1 MRQETLK
8 EEYGFVC
15 ACDACTF
22 DYPASFN
29 YPWADVPLII
39 TEKSTVAEWKLKFKE
54 NCDTIAESQGILT
67 NLEMCK
73 IMLRNLYYLVAIAKT
88 EPFIF

>member
-1 MRQETLK
+1 MLK
-8 EEYGFVC
+8 DEYGFDC
-15 ACDACTF
+15 SCEACIN
-22 DYPASFN
+22 DYPSPYG
-29 YPWADVPLII
+29 YPWTDVPLII
-39 TEKSTVAEWKLKFKE
+39 TERSTVAEWKRNFKE
-54 NCDTIAESQGILT
+54 NCDTITESQGILT